1 MTMQEWKNA
10 LDEVQARFH
19 VPSYSATLFHQGQ
32 VFSFAGGRRDMEQ
45 GLAAD
50 DQTLYAIGSCT
61 KSFVAGAVCT
71 LADRGLLRLDDTIR
85 DHIPEFEMFDPYVS
99 QHLTVRDMLCHRSG
113 LPRHELSWYARLD
126 VLTEEDIIRMFR
138 YLRPNQPFRYKW
150 QYSNQMF
157 ALAGF
162 LIRRVTG
169 KPWQQVVRE
178 QLWEPL
184 GITRAAFGPAEAQAL
199 GNCAVPYLYDADRG
213 AAYAVPHADIG
224 AMGSA
229 GSIYMATSELIK
241 WDRMLL
247 NGGVY
252 DGRRVLSEAM
262 CREMTSPQMIR
273 TNDEDNAAPLR
284 PLITNLGYGLGLM
297 TEVFRGHRVVQHGG
311 HIDGFMADQSFLP
324 DDDFAC
330 AILTNLG
337 EVRGAMV
344 MRYVALEHVLHGGR
358 DWSQELEQFYR
369 QQTAD
374 QAADRDALWA
384 RRPQNAPC
392 PVPPEAI
399 AGQYHDDGY
408 GTITIVP
415 NGADLD
421 VHLGTAVLTAV
432 HYANQYFYLEA
443 PHVLPGVVIEACVDI
458 DAQGRVTAFRAA
470 LDVEGPEKI
479 CFVRCGGKEETR

>member
-10 LDEVQARFH
+10 LDEAQSRFH
-19 VPSYSATLFHQGQ
+19 VPSYSATIYHKGQ
-32 VFSFAGGRRDMEQ
+32 LFSFSGGQRDLEN

-99 QHLTVRDMLCHRSG
+99 QHLTVRDMLCHRCG
-113 LPRHELSWYARLD
+113 LPRHEMSWYARLD

-162 LIRRVTG
+162 LIRRLTG
-169 KPWQQVVRE
+169 KTWQQVVRE
-178 QLWEPL
+178 NIWEPL
-184 GITRAAFGPAEAQAL
+184 GITRAAFSPKEAQAL
-199 GNCAVPYLYDADRG
+199 GNCAVPYLYDKEKNAP
-213 AAYAVPHADIG
+213 YAVPHADIG

-247 NGGVY
+247 SGGVWE
-252 DGRRVLSEAM
+252 GRRVLSEEM

-273 TNDEDNAAPLR
+273 PGEEDASPLK
-284 PLITNLGYGLGLM
+284 PLITNCGYGLGLM
-297 TEVFRGHRVVQHGG
+297 TEVFRGHRFVHHGG
-311 HIDGFMADQSFLP
+311 HIDGFMADQSFLQ
-324 DDDFAC
+324 DDDYAC

-337 EVRGAMV
+337 EIRGAQV
-344 MRYVALEHVLHGGR
+344 MRYVAAEHALEGGR
-358 DWSQELEQFYR
+358 DWSVELEKFFD
-369 QQTAD
+369 D
-374 QAADRDALWA
+374 QAAAQKAGNDALWA
-384 RRPQNAPC
+384 KRPRNAPC
-392 PVPPEAI
+392 PVPLDAI
-399 AGQYHDDGY
+399 AGTYREDAY
-408 GTITIVP
+408 GTITIRP
-415 NGADLD
+415 DGENLA

-432 HYANQYFYLEA
+432 HYANNYFYLEA
-443 PHVLPGVVIEACVDI
+443 PHLMPGVLMEACVDI
-458 DAQGRVTAFRAA
+458 DAQGNVTGFSAG

-479 CFVRCGGKEETR
+479 HFVRQGGEE